1 MAWEEYFK
9 TVKADFKKSLEEDEK
24 TFDFWI
30 SLGERY
36 VLISRSLG
44 KSFRVGS
51 DSVEELKAFWASYL
65 SLEKYD
71 GSSQHFIVDTQDRKI
86 VEFLSVCM

>member
-1 MAWEEYFK
+1 MGWEEYFK
-9 TVKADFKKSLEEDEK
+9 AAKTDFKKGLEEDEK
-24 TFDFWI
+24 IFDFWI
-30 SLGERY
+30 SLDERY

-51 DSVEELKAFWASYL
+51 DSVEKLKEFWASYL
-65 SLEKYD
+65 SPEKYD
-71 GSSQHFIVDTQDRKI
+71 NSTQHFIVDTQDRKI